1 MQQAFRSLRPRP
13 SPEGS
18 GRRAVN
24 TSLSFIL
31 APCLLVA
38 VVVAS
43 TSDVVGA
50 STPTSLTMTA
60 GTFAVKHH
68 TPSAVPVI
76 STPVFTGEETTKAG
90 TFSTGTFKFPTQNEA
105 NTGSNETILVFTA
118 PTTTTAASVSSAG
131 DFSLGLTLTY
141 EVHITTPVTE
151 ACVTSK
157 PVHATLLSTAPYTSS
172 SKAVTVTASTI
183 TIPTFSKT
191 GCSLAASDLDKT
203 FSGAGGEL
211 GLTLHG
217 TVVVPSTASTTPT
230 TSSRTVLTASP
241 ASPQVAGTTVTLEAT
256 VEHGTGAAATGASG
270 LMTFRNGTTVLGTAT
285 VAAGTASLATKTLP
299 VGTDTLTAVFS
310 GGGGYEG
317 STSAPISYVV
327 ESQPATGTKTT
338 GTKTTGTKGKTCWLE
353 LTLRLLT
360 LRVRLRACT

>member
-13 SPEGS
+13 SREGS
-18 GRRAVN
+18 ERRAVI
-24 TSLSFIL
+24 TWLSSIL

-43 TSDVVGA
+43 TSDVAGA
-50 STPTSLTMTA
+50 STPTSLTMTG

-76 STPVFTGEETTKAG
+76 STPVFTGGETTKAG
-90 TFSTGTFKFPTQNEA
+90 TFSTGTFKFPTQTEA
-105 NTGSNETILVFTA
+105 NTGSSETILVFTA

-131 DFSLGLTLTY
+131 DFSIGVTLTY

-157 PVHATLLSTAPYTSS
+157 PVHATLLSTAPYTGS
-172 SKAVTVTASTI
+172 SKAVTVKASTI
-183 TIPTFSKT
+183 TVPTFSST

-217 TVVVPSTASTTPT
+217 TVVVPSTASTT
-230 TSSRTVLTASP
+230 SSTTVLAASP
-241 ASPQVAGTTVTLEAT
+241 ASPQVAGTTVTLKAT
-256 VEHGTGAAATGASG
+256 VENGTGAAATGASG
-270 LMTFRNGTTVLGTAT
+270 SMTFRNGTTVLGTAT
-285 VAAGTASLATKTLP
+285 VAAGTASFATKTLP
-299 VGTDTLTAVFS
+299 VGTDSLTAVFS

-317 STSAPISYVV
+317 STSAPIAYVV
-327 ESQPATGTKTT
+327 QSQPATGTKS
-338 GTKTTGTKGKTCWLE
+338 TGTKGKTCWLE